1 MHLRISSA
9 LLLLAAATVAPAC
22 SVSTDV
28 DQGPSEPAPTSLA
41 KAKIPADFTFATTRP
56 AGIQISVNP
65 KLLPQGVELPVEI
78 YSVRNELLAAAKPSD
93 EGKVVLDYPLPVGD
107 TQVVVKVGDQQ
118 QILTLDKNHSA
129 SASFE

>member
-1 MHLRISSA
+1 MQLRLSSA
-9 LLLLAAATVAPAC
+9 LLLLAVATVAPAC

-28 DQGPSEPAPTSLA
+28 EQAPEAAPTSLS
-41 KAKIPADFTFATTRP
+41 KAKIPADFTFATTKP
-56 AGIQISVNP
+56 AGINISVNP
-65 KLLPQGVELPVEI
+65 KNLPAGVELPVEI
-78 YSVRNELLAAAKPSD
+78 YSVRNELLAAAKPND
-93 EGKVVLDYPLPVGD
+93 QGKVVLDYPLPVGD

>member
-1 MHLRISSA
+1 MSIRARASPPPPPRQGEDPRRLHLRHHQARRYPDLRQSE
-9 LLLLAAATVAPAC
+9 APPP
-22 SVSTDV
+22 
-28 DQGPSEPAPTSLA
+28 GRRAPRRDLTAS
-41 KAKIPADFTFATTRP
+41 
-56 AGIQISVNP
+56 
-65 KLLPQGVELPVEI
+65 
-78 YSVRNELLAAAKPSD
+78 RNELLAAAKPSD